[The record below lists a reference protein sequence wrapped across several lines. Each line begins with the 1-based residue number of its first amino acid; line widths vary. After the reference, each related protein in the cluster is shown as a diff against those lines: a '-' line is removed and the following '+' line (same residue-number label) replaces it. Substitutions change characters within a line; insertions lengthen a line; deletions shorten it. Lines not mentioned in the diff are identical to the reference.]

1 MRPGASSD
9 KLPQSTHKRH
19 YEGTAMVQPDSL
31 AGMIGYAVAAVAVGW
46 QTYKKYSSEQRGE
59 SREVDR
65 LLNALADERGVNA
78 ELRRQRD
85 EAWEMRDEMF
95 RELADLKASN
105 ARMEAQIEHLTARIE
120 YLRFKNDPDT

>member
-1 MRPGASSD
+1 
-9 KLPQSTHKRH
+9 
-19 YEGTAMVQPDSL
+19 MVQMDSL
-31 AGMIGYAVAAVAVGW
+31 AGMFGYAVAAIVVGW
-46 QTYKKYSSEQRGE
+46 QTYKKYSSDQRGE

-95 RELADLKASN
+95 RELAELKASN
-105 ARMEAQIEHLTARIE
+105 ARMEAQIEHLTSQID
-120 YLRFKNDPDT
+120 YLRFQNERNDP

>member
-1 MRPGASSD
+1 
-9 KLPQSTHKRH
+9 
-19 YEGTAMVQPDSL
+19 MVQPDSF
-31 AGMIGYAVAAVAVGW
+31 AGMIGYAVAAIVVGW

-65 LLNALADERGVNA
+65 LLHALDDERGVNA

-105 ARMEAQIEHLTARIE
+105 ARMEAQIEHLTSRIE
-120 YLRFKNDPDT
+120 YLRFKDDERK